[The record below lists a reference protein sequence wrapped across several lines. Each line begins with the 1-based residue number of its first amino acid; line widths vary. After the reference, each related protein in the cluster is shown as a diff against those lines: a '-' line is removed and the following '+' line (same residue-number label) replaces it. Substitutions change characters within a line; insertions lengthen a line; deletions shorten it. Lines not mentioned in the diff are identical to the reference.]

1 MIRNSFFRTRIDW
14 ILVAA
19 IVPLLSAGLITMYS
33 FTGRSVFFRSQ
44 LIWIALGAGVFLA
57 LSMLDVTFL
66 RRSGVITAIF
76 LAITVFLLLLA
87 IAGHT
92 VKGVQ
97 RWISIG
103 SFSIQPS
110 DPAKLVLILILA
122 KYFSRRHIE
131 IAHVRHV
138 IVSGVYALILFILVF
153 LQPALGSSIIIFF
166 IWLGMVL
173 VSGISKKHLA
183 LVFFVALVSFG
194 FLWTSVFRDYQK
206 RRIVTFLNPLTDV
219 RGTGYNAY
227 QSTIAVGAG
236 GLIGKGIGF
245 GTQSRLK
252 FLPEYETDFMFAA
265 FAEEWGFFGALLLL
279 GLLGIVIWRI
289 LLAARF
295 GTTNFEVLYG
305 VGLSIFLMSHVI
317 IHVGMNIGLLPI
329 TGTPLPFVSYGGSHL
344 LTEFTGLGILMGMRR
359 YGKNVHRD
367 DAASRNSAFDDAL
380 LHAGERAM

>member
-1 MIRNSFFRTRIDW
+1 MIYNSFFRAKIDW
-14 ILVAA
+14 VLVAA

-44 LIWIALGAGVFLA
+44 LVWIVLGAAVFVA
-57 LSMLDVTFL
+57 LSMVDVTSL
-66 RRSGVITAIF
+66 RRSGVLTVFF
-76 LAITVFLLLLA
+76 LAITGLLLTLA
-87 IAGHT
+87 IAGHS

-97 RWISIG
+97 RWVSLG

-110 DPAKLVLILILA
+110 DPAKLVLILLLA

-138 IVSGVYALILFILVF
+138 VVSGMYALVLFSLVF

-183 LVFFVALVSFG
+183 LVFFVALVSLG

-206 RRIVTFLNPLTDV
+206 RRIITFLNPLTDV

-227 QSTIAVGAG
+227 QSTIAVGSG

-279 GLLGIVIWRI
+279 ALLGVVVWRI

-295 GTTNFEVLYG
+295 GTTNFEMLYG
-305 VGLSIFLMSHVI
+305 VGLSLFLMSPVI
-317 IHVGMNIGLLPI
+317 IHIGMNIGLLPI

-344 LTEFTGLGILMGMRR
+344 LTEFAGLGILMAMRR
-359 YGKNVHRD
+359 HGKNVHRD
-367 DAASRNSAFDDAL
+367 DAALRGRVFDEAL
-380 LHAGERAM
+380 LYAAGERP